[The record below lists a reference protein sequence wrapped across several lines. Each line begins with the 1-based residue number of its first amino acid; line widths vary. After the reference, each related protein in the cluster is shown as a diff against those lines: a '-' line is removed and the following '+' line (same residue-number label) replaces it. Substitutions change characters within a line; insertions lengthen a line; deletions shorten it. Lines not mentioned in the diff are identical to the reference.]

1 MSAIPVIE
9 TDRLRLRAPSEADFA
24 QMQEYLG
31 QERIVFIG
39 GPFDAVGVWRTLLYL
54 LMGFLL
60 VEMITA
66 WLFGRSKQ

>member
-39 GPFDAVGVWRTLLYL
+39 GPFDAVGVWRTLLGML
-54 LMGFLL
+54 GH
-60 VEMITA
+60 
-66 WLFGRSKQ
+66 